1 MNILMLTLLLAYLAA
16 LFWFLRY
23 RYLPRCTP
31 IGAEAR
37 TNPRYRLAINTHQVL
52 GLLHGVLLFLA
63 VIWGPVVVVLLLMT
77 AGAGPGHTPGDIS
90 IHANLYVDL
99 AQLPDVVVSGLQ
111 QDALRAST
119 ELDLTAPNAIN
130 FFLFVLT
137 SLIKLLLMLFV
148 ILQMRNALASYCNGE
163 SFRAGNS
170 KRLKQVGQVMV
181 FAYLAGPLW
190 QWFLSASVIN
200 AIAID
205 NAALSI
211 SPALSGS
218 WLGLFVGI
226 GLIILAGVIRDA
238 EVLQQEQGLT
248 I

>member
-1 MNILMLTLLLAYLAA
+1 MNVLLLTLLLAYLAL
-16 LFWFLRY
+16 LFWFTRY

-31 IGAEAR
+31 IQAEAR
-37 TNPRYRLAINTHQVL
+37 QNPRYRLAINTHQVL
-52 GLLHGVLLFLA
+52 GLLHGVLFFLV
-63 VIWGPVVVVLLLMT
+63 VIWGPVVVVLLLMA

-99 AQLPDVVVSGLQ
+99 TQLPDVAVNGLNQ
-111 QDALRAST
+111 NALRANT
-119 ELDLTAPNAIN
+119 ELDLTAPNSIN
-130 FFLFVLT
+130 FFLFALT
-137 SLIKLLLMLFV
+137 GLIKLLLTLFV

-163 SFRAGNS
+163 SFRGGNS
-170 KRLKQVGQVMV
+170 KRLKEVGLVMV
-181 FAYLAGPLW
+181 FAYLVGPVW

-200 AIAID
+200 AISID
-205 NAALSI
+205 SAALSL
-211 SPALSGS
+211 SPSLSGS

-238 EVLQQEQGLT
+238 EQLQQEQGLT